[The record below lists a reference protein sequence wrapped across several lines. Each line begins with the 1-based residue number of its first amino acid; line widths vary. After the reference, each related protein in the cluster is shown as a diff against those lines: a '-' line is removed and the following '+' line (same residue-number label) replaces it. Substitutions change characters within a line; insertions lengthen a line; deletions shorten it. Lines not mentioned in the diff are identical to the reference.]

1 MQKFEINNPEAL
13 KLIEDLKS
21 GSFIKP
27 YLEKI
32 KKLKMVFMWVG
43 ILLFFLTFILIGK
56 SLSARVEN
64 FGYTPPNLEVQ
75 TQPTSPPINS
85 PYSSLKEEIFL
96 FSTDLPDPIIPDIS
110 NTIDLKA
117 ELF

>member
-21 GSFIKP
+21 GAFVKP
-27 YLEKI
+27 YIEKI
-32 KKLKMVFMWVG
+32 KKLKIVFIG
-43 ILLFFLTFILIGK
+43 IGLFLFFIIFILIGK
-56 SLSARVEN
+56 SLSTRVEN

-75 TQPTSPPINS
+75 AEPTTAPAVS
-85 PYSSLKEEIFL
+85 PYSGLKEEIFL
-96 FSTDLPDPIIPDIS
+96 FSADLPDPIIPDIS

-117 ELF
+117 EVF